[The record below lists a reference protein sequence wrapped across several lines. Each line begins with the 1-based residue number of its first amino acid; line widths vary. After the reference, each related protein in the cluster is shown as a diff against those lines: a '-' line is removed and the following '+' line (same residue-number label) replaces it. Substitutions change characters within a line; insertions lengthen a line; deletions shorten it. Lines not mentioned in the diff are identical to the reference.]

1 MFFNKNKEGKKC
13 ENCGAGNQD
22 SFNFCPNCGNNFL
35 DMQKENFGLLGRNDS
50 IDGEIENQ
58 SPFANMGFTDKMFN
72 SIFNTLVKNLDKQMR
87 NQMRNF
93 EEDPHAEVKAFP
105 NGIKIKIS
113 GPMPVQK
120 KKPSNVFHRSIDE
133 AQIKKMNSLP
143 RAKAKTSVKRLG
155 NKLVYELNT
164 PGIASTEDVF
174 VSKLESGYEI
184 KVIGN
189 KKVYVN
195 NFPINLPLR
204 KYSVEQDKLLIEFAA
219 DD

>member
-1 MFFNKNKEGKKC
+1 MQKE
-13 ENCGAGNQD
+13 
-22 SFNFCPNCGNNFL
+22 
-35 DMQKENFGLLGRNDS
+35 KENFGLLGRNDS

-204 KYSVEQDKLLIEFAA
+204 KYSVEQDKLLI
-219 DD
+219 